1 MAFER
6 FDTYEVANGPF
17 LPRPCPPLIAI
28 KAAAAQSEWLLQMT
42 SVRWVGA
49 LLVALAVSAVVAR
62 RTIERK
68 AHPLSRMLA
77 SPAKL

>member
-1 MAFER
+1 MNATQEASAGLKRARRDFQ
-6 FDTYEVANGPF
+6 G
-17 LPRPCPPLIAI
+17 I
-28 KAAAAQSEWLLQMT
+28 AAAPSEWLLQIT
-42 SVRWVGA
+42 SVRWVDA

-77 SPAKL
+77 SQAKL

>member
-1 MAFER
+1 MIKVVSQCYDKRA
-6 FDTYEVANGPF
+6 
-17 LPRPCPPLIAI
+17 RPDFQGI
-28 KAAAAQSEWLLQMT
+28 AAAPSEWLLQMT

-49 LLVALAVSAVVAR
+49 LSVALAVSEVVAW